1 MRTLMNP
8 LLLLINILSLIPVVA
23 YEVYL
28 NANPGLDFAT
38 TSSYTIDVTC
48 SDDWGSDTESI
59 TVSVTQ
65 NAAPSMSGFPASVSI
80 VESDAGGIRIYTIGV
95 TDTDT
100 FACVGGT
107 GPFSVQKEGSG
118 MFFYIHVY
126 T

>member
-1 MRTLMNP
+1 MSL
-8 LLLLINILSLIPVVA
+8 LLLLIHILSLISVVA

-48 SDDWGSDTESI
+48 SDAWGSDTESI

-80 VESDAGGIRIYTIGV
+80 TESDAGGSGIYTIGV

-100 FACVGGT
+100 FACFGGT
-107 GPFSVQKEGSG
+107 GPFSVQKVGSG
-118 MFFYIHVY
+118 MYFYIHVY